1 MANEY
6 DAITAIAKSNMVEIA
21 ALATVGVIVVSHR
34 KRTQGL
40 PESQDE
46 SESDNEQ
53 TPVEIDAE

>member
-34 KRTQGL
+34 KRTQSL
-40 PESQDE
+40 PDSRDE
-46 SESDNEQ
+46 SGSGNEQ
-53 TPVEIDAE
+53 TPVDIDAD